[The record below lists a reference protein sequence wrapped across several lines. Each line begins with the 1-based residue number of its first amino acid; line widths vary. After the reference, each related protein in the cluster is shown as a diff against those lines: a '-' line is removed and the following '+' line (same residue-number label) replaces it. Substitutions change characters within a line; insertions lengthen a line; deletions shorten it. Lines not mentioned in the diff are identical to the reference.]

1 LRRREVAQELQDLG
15 LTSYEA
21 RCYVSLATLGPS
33 DPARVAMDAD
43 IPKPSAY
50 TALAGLASKGWADRV
65 VSKPVTYRAKEPG
78 KIKAMVE
85 SMVEDTFSELDK
97 VYRAE
102 PADEAELV
110 YTLRGSERVLS
121 KIYEL
126 VRGARDSVILVAPSM
141 GLGDSKLLGLL
152 EQAISRGVKVRALGD
167 EEATGLLPPGTEI
180 RTGNLVAV
188 DLLVDGKVALIALPD
203 YSACGWIDSPAVAEH
218 FKQFLE
224 LLWNTSSPA

>member
-1 LRRREVAQELQDLG
+1 MHRSDIVQELQDLG

-21 RCYVSLATLGPS
+21 RCYVSLATLGSS
-33 DPARVAMDAD
+33 DPAKVADNAD

-50 TALAGLASKGWADRV
+50 TALSGLASKGWADRV

-85 SMVEDTFSELDK
+85 SRVEDAFDELEK

-102 PADEAELV
+102 PVAEAELV
-110 YTLRGSERVLS
+110 YTVRGSERVLS

-126 VRGARDSVILVAPSM
+126 VRESKDSVILVAPSM
-141 GLGDSKLLGLL
+141 GLGDSRLIELL
-152 EQAISRGVKVRALGD
+152 EQAIGRGVRVRALGD
-167 EEATGLLPPGTEI
+167 EDAVGLLPPGTEI
-180 RTGNLVAV
+180 KTGNLVAV

-224 LLWNTSSPA
+224 LLWNTSSPI